1 MAEFFFSAFADEAA
15 DDLDGQIAALKRNGI
30 GYIEPRFVDK
40 RGILTLTEEELCEM
54 KKKLDAAGI
63 KVGSLGSPIGKY
75 PIEDAFEIHLEDF
88 KKALR
93 AAKILGTDKIRM
105 FSFFHKE
112 TSLADARAE
121 VMRRLTVMAE
131 MAKAEGITLCHENE
145 SRIYGEQPK
154 EVADIL
160 ASVEGLG
167 GIFDAANYVME
178 GADAMEGAKAT
189 LPYLNYIH
197 IKDAHHE
204 SQTILPAG
212 EGEGQILA
220 VLDMV
225 NEAYDRP
232 IMLTLEPHLNAFT
245 AFKSIDT
252 HELKGKYSFKNNTES
267 FDFAVAALEKL
278 LAEGGYKKEN
288 GKWSK

>member
-30 GYIEPRFVDK
+30 GYIEPRFIDK
-40 RGILTLTEEELCEM
+40 KGILTLTENELLEM
-54 KKKLDAAGI
+54 KKKLDEADI

-75 PIEDAFEIHLEDF
+75 PIEDSFELHLEDF

-93 AAKILGTDKIRM
+93 TAKLLGTDKIRM

-112 TSLADARAE
+112 TALADCRKE
-121 VMRRLTVMAE
+121 VLRRLGIMTE

-145 SRIYGEQPK
+145 AHIYGELPA

-160 ASVEGLG
+160 SNVEGLG
-167 GIFDAANYVME
+167 GIFDAANYVMA
-178 GADAMEGAKAT
+178 GADAMEGAKVT
-189 LPYLNYIH
+189 LPYLSYIH
-197 IKDAHHE
+197 IKDAE
-204 SQTILPAG
+204 YASQTILPAG
-212 EGEGQILA
+212 EGEGHILE

-225 NEAYDRP
+225 NDAIDAP
-232 IMLTLEPHLNAFT
+232 VMLTLEPHLNAFT

-267 FDFAVAALEKL
+267 FDFAVKALEAL
-278 LAEGGYKKEN
+278 LEKGGYKKEN
-288 GKWSK
+288 GRWRK

>member
-1 MAEFFFSAFADEAA
+1 MAQFYFSAFADEAA
-15 DDLDGQIAALKRNGI
+15 DDLEGQIAALKRNGI

-40 RGILTLTEEELCEM
+40 KGILALTEEELLEM

-75 PIEDAFEIHLEDF
+75 PIEEPFEIHLEDF

-93 AAKILGTDKIRM
+93 AAKLLGTDKIRM
-105 FSFFHKE
+105 FSFFHKD
-112 TSLADARAE
+112 TSLADCRQE
-121 VMRRLTVMAE
+121 VIKRLKVLVE

-145 SRIYGEQPK
+145 SHIYGELPR
-154 EVADIL
+154 EVKDL
-160 ASVEGLG
+160 LENVPGLG
-167 GIFDAANYVME
+167 GIFDPANYVMA
-178 GADAMEGAKAT
+178 GADAFEGACIT
-189 LPYLNYIH
+189 LPYLSYVH
-197 IKDAHHE
+197 IKDAVCE
-204 SQTILPAG
+204 SQTIVPAG
-212 EGEGQILA
+212 EGEGRILD
-220 VLDMV
+220 VLNMIDAQTDAPVM
-225 NEAYDRP
+225 
-232 IMLTLEPHLNAFT
+232 MTLEPHLNEFT

-278 LAEGGYKKEN
+278 LSEGGYKKEN

>member
-1 MAEFFFSAFADEAA
+1 MASFFFSAFADEAA
-15 DDLDGQIAALKRNGI
+15 DSLDGQIASLKRNGI
-30 GYIEPRFVDK
+30 GYIEPRFIDK
-40 RGILTLTEEELCEM
+40 KGILTLTEDELIEM
-54 KKKLDAAGI
+54 KKALDAEGI

-75 PIEDAFEIHLEDF
+75 PVEDAFEIHLEDF

-93 AAKILGTDKIRM
+93 AAKILGTDRIRM

-112 TSLADARAE
+112 TSLADCREE
-121 VMRRLTVMAE
+121 VLRRLCVMVE

-145 SRIYGEQPK
+145 ARIYGELPA
-154 EVADIL
+154 EVADIF
-160 ASVEGLG
+160 ANVDGLG
-167 GIFDAANYVME
+167 GIFDAANYVMA

-197 IKDAHHE
+197 IKDAE
-204 SQTILPAG
+204 YKSQTILPAG
-212 EGEGQILA
+212 EGEGRILE

-225 NEAYDRP
+225 NEAIDGP
-232 IMLTLEPHLNAFT
+232 VMLTLEPHLNAFT

-252 HELKGKYSFKNNTES
+252 HELKGKYSFKDNTES

-278 LAEGGYKKEN
+278 LAKGGYKKEN
-288 GKWSK
+288 GTWSK

>member
-15 DDLDGQIAALKRNGI
+15 DSLDGQIAALKRNGI

-40 RGILTLTEEELCEM
+40 RGILTLTEDELLEM

-75 PIEDAFEIHLEDF
+75 PIEEPFEVHLEDF

-93 AAKILGTDKIRM
+93 AAKLLGTDKIRM

-112 TSLADARAE
+112 TSLADAREE
-121 VMRRLTVMAE
+121 VMRRLTAMVE

-145 SRIYGEQPK
+145 SHIYGEQPK
-154 EVADIL
+154 EVADIF
-160 ASVEGLG
+160 ATVSGLG

-189 LPYLNYIH
+189 LPYLSYIH

-212 EGEGQILA
+212 EGEGQILD
-220 VLDMV
+220 VLNLV
-225 NEAYDRP
+225 NETYDRP
-232 IMLTLEPHLNAFT
+232 IMLTLEPHLNKFT
-245 AFKSIDT
+245 AFASIDT
-252 HELKGKYSFKNNTES
+252 HELKGKYSFKDNTES
-267 FDFAVAALEKL
+267 FDFAVATLRAL
-278 LAEGGYKKEN
+278 LAKGGYKEEN

>member
-1 MAEFFFSAFADEAA
+1 MAKFFFSAFADEAA

-40 RGILTLTEEELCEM
+40 KGILTLTEQELIDM

-63 KVGSLGSPIGKY
+63 TVGSLGSPIGKY
-75 PIEDAFEIHLEDF
+75 PIEEPFDVHLEDF

-93 AAKILGTDKIRM
+93 AAKLLGTKKIRM

-112 TSLADARAE
+112 TSLADCREE
-121 VMRRLTVMAE
+121 VMKRLSVLVEMAE
-131 MAKAEGITLCHENE
+131 AEGITLCHENE
-145 SRIYGEQPK
+145 AHIYGELPA
-154 EVADIL
+154 EVADIF
-160 ASVEGLG
+160 ASVKGLG
-167 GIFDAANYVME
+167 GIFDPANYVMA
-178 GADAMEGAKAT
+178 GADAMEGARAT
-189 LPYLNYIH
+189 LPYLSYVH
-197 IKDAHHE
+197 IKDAHFE

-220 VLDMV
+220 VLDMI
-225 NEAYDRP
+225 NEATDAP
-232 IMLTLEPHLNAFT
+232 VMLTLEPHLNAFT

-267 FDFAVAALEKL
+267 FDFAVAALERL
-278 LAEGGYKKEN
+278 LSEGGYKKEN
-288 GKWSK
+288 GVWSK

>member
-15 DDLDGQIAALKRNGI
+15 DDLDGQIAALKRNDI
-30 GYIEPRFVDK
+30 GYIEPRFIDK
-40 RGILTLTEEELCEM
+40 KGILTLTENELLEM
-54 KKKLDAAGI
+54 KKKLDEADI

-75 PIEDAFEIHLEDF
+75 PIEDSFELHLEDF

-93 AAKILGTDKIRM
+93 AAKLLGTDKIRM

-112 TSLADARAE
+112 TALADCRKE
-121 VMRRLTVMAE
+121 VLRRLGIMTE

-145 SRIYGEQPK
+145 AHIYGELPA

-160 ASVEGLG
+160 SNVEGLG
-167 GIFDAANYVME
+167 GIFDAANYVMA
-178 GADAMEGAKAT
+178 GADAMEGAKVT
-189 LPYLNYIH
+189 LPYLSYIH
-197 IKDAHHE
+197 IKDAE
-204 SQTILPAG
+204 YASQTILPAG
-212 EGEGQILA
+212 EGEGHILE

-225 NEAYDRP
+225 NDAIDAP
-232 IMLTLEPHLNAFT
+232 VMLTLEPHLNAFT

-267 FDFAVAALEKL
+267 FDFAVNALEAL
-278 LAEGGYKKEN
+278 LEKGGYKKEN
-288 GKWSK
+288 GRWRK

>member
-1 MAEFFFSAFADEAA
+1 MAEFYFSAFADEAA

-30 GYIEPRFVDK
+30 GYIEPRFIDK
-40 RGILTLTEEELCEM
+40 KGILTLTEDELLEM
-54 KKKLDAAGI
+54 KKKLDEAGI

-75 PIEDAFEIHLEDF
+75 PIEEPFEAHLEDF

-93 AAKILGTDKIRM
+93 AAKLLGTDRIRM

-112 TSLADARAE
+112 TALADCRAE
-121 VMRRLTVMAE
+121 VLRRLGIMTE

-145 SRIYGEQPK
+145 AHIYGELPA

-160 ASVEGLG
+160 ANVEGLG
-167 GIFDAANYVME
+167 GIFDAANYVMA
-178 GADAMEGAKAT
+178 GANALEGAKVT

-197 IKDAHHE
+197 IKDAE
-204 SQTILPAG
+204 YASQTILPAG
-212 EGEGQILA
+212 EGEGHFLE
-220 VLDMV
+220 VFDMV
-225 NEAYDRP
+225 NDAIDAP
-232 IMLTLEPHLNAFT
+232 VMLTLEPHLFDFT

-267 FDFAVAALEKL
+267 FDFAVKALEAL
-278 LAEGGYKKEN
+278 LEKGGYKKEN
-288 GKWSK
+288 GTWKK